1 VSWTGAAG
9 ELSKEE
15 RGWQQ
20 KPVQR
25 KKKKKKEGG
34 LWQQLLDR
42 RGDRCWIQKMK
53 SGGDED
59 VMLFF
64 PHLL

>member
-1 VSWTGAAG
+1 LAAKAS
-9 ELSKEE
+9 SKE
-15 RGWQQ
+15 
-20 KPVQR
+20 K